1 MAQQQHQEEEHRRLI
16 HRDQL
21 DKLNEYY
28 VQHHME
34 RAQAK
39 AAWPAALVVWGVVL
53 GFFYYLLG
61 DAFFPDYY
69 WVVAFVV
76 LAIISRIAVGFDIG
90 VRVK

>member
-1 MAQQQHQEEEHRRLI
+1 MAHQEKERHRLI

-34 RAQAK
+34 RAEAK
-39 AAWPAALVVWGVVL
+39 AAWPAALVVWGVVI
-53 GFFYYLLG
+53 GFFYWLIR
-61 DAFFPDYY
+61 DAFFPSYY
-69 WVVAFVV
+69 WIGIYIGIAV
-76 LAIISRIAVGFDIG
+76 ISRIAVGFDIG